1 MMTIFSTDSP
11 LLKVWTKVS
20 FSYICQMSQIV
31 DILPL
36 LAATRKASTQ
46 LASATSNTKIAV
58 LNRLAELLI
67 EQRDTI
73 ISENAKDLAN
83 MDSQNPMRDRLLLT
97 EARIEALAASLHDV
111 AALPDPS
118 GQVLIDKLLSNG
130 LHLQKMA
137 VPLGVV
143 GVIYESRPNV
153 TIDVAALCI
162 RSGNAAILRGG
173 TDAWFTNQVLVSL
186 IHQALA
192 SQQLSTDLV
201 RLLPTDRAHVTTLLQ
216 ATKYIDVIIPRGS
229 DALIQ
234 RVRRESL
241 VPTIETGAGV
251 CHTYVAERAN
261 LEMAVPIVVNA
272 KVSRPSVCNSLDTV
286 IVHRTQLIAFV
297 QKIATDFIQYKVQIF
312 ADLAAFDAL
321 SDIQYP
327 YLHRAD
333 TADFG
338 REFLDFACS
347 MKVVDD
353 LAEALNHIDQ
363 FSSRHSEAIVTED
376 AAEAQLFLQAVDAA
390 AVYWNAS
397 TRFTDGGV
405 FDLGAEIGISTQKLH
420 ARGPFA
426 LEKLVTEKWV
436 IQGSGQIR

>member
-1 MMTIFSTDSP
+1 
-11 LLKVWTKVS
+11 
-20 FSYICQMSQIV
+20 MSQTV
-31 DILPL
+31 DISPL

-46 LASATSNTKIAV
+46 LAFADARTKIAV
-58 LNRLAELLI
+58 LHRLAELLI
-67 EQRDTI
+67 EQTPI
-73 ISENAKDLAN
+73 IIGENAKDLAQ
-83 MDSQNPMRDRLLLT
+83 MDPQDPMRDRLLLT
-97 EARIEALAASLHDV
+97 SARIEALAASLHDV

-118 GQVLIDKLLSNG
+118 GQVLLDKVLSNG
-130 LHLQKMA
+130 LKLQKIS

-162 RSGNAAILRGG
+162 RSGNAAVLRGG
-173 TDAWFTNQVLVSL
+173 TDAWFTNQVLVGL
-186 IHQALA
+186 IHEALL
-192 SQQLSTDLV
+192 SQELPADLV
-201 RLLPTDRAHVTTLLQ
+201 RLLPTDRSHVTTLLQ
-216 ATKYIDVIIPRGS
+216 ATKFIDVIIPRGS

-251 CHTYVAERAN
+251 CHTYVAESAK

-286 IVHRTQLIAFV
+286 ILHRSQCKSFV
-297 QKIATDFIQYKVQIF
+297 QKVAADFIAYQVQIF
-312 ADLAAFDAL
+312 ADAAAFAEL
-321 SDIQYP
+321 EAIQYP
-327 YLHRAD
+327 FLHRAEV
-333 TADFG
+333 ADFG

-347 MKVVDD
+347 IKVVDD

-363 FSSRHSEAIVTED
+363 YSSRHSEAIVTED
-376 AAEAQLFLQAVDAA
+376 ASEAQVFLQAVDAA

-436 IQGSGQIR
+436 IQGAGQVR